1 MVVLESFH
9 GNERE
14 LRARK
19 PFWTATALHTTPPL
33 GQMLCW
39 TQLQFIVHLCSFEA
53 MFLFDHAGQDLKTF
67 FPRDIRLMVL
77 KSVKD
82 LLLWFTL
89 PVWDILE
96 LFSQAIR
103 HYLWAATPRM
113 ISLSQV
119 IGACDKGLQWLM
131 ALQLLRRMTETP
143 VFGVCHS
150 LSFDLQDWAH
160 EVSICWMVAQTWILV
175 CQHPLRARIGVDS
188 ADVQLHVSLVCS
200 QRIQLQHDRI
210 SFYTASWL
218 EPSASDLPQDDH
230 YPRDILICFVIF
242 TQKPNWGILRNDK
255 FAVRT
260 NPFFWLVMVCG
271 HLATLPHLGHSCLW
285 KLWQLA

>member
-1 MVVLESFH
+1 MRDKIWRLFSQE
-9 GNERE
+9 
-14 LRARK
+14 
-19 PFWTATALHTTPPL
+19 TL
-33 GQMLCW
+33 GWWLSK
-39 TQLQFIVHLCSFEA
+39 VS
-53 MFLFDHAGQDLKTF
+53 KTSYF
-67 FPRDIRLMVL
+67 
-77 KSVKD
+77 D
-82 LLLWFTL
+82 LLYLFGIW
-89 PVWDILE
+89 VWINTYTIHTIFRGMNIHKSQLFWCSPEVLLVLTHCHILG

-103 HYLWAATPRM
+103 HYLWAASPRM

-131 ALQLLRRMTETP
+131 ALQFLRRMTETP
-143 VFGVCHS
+143 GFGVCHS
-150 LSFDLQDWAH
+150 VSFDLQDWGH
-160 EVSICWMVAQTWILV
+160 EVSICWMDLNGRMVAQTWILV
-175 CQHPLRARIGVDS
+175 CQRPLRARIGVDS

-230 YPRDILICFVIF
+230 LSPTDILICFVIF
-242 TQKPNWGILRNDK
+242 TQQPNWGILRNDK
-255 FAVRT
+255 FAMRT